1 MSADLPN
8 PESAQAAAQRPAWL
22 RALIG
27 GENLL
32 IVVALTAMVLLPCAE
47 IVLRK
52 FFKTGIPASM
62 PIVQHLVLIVGML
75 GGAIAAREGRLLS
88 MSTLTAWLKG
98 RWHSGASLLANTVG
112 ATISVLLAL
121 ASWEFVMS
129 SRRLGKELAYGVP
142 VWLVQLLL
150 VIGFA
155 VVALRLVWHAGTTWR
170 GRLASLLLA
179 GGLVA
184 VGVWQPI
191 DPAQLRLPAMIVLLI
206 ATLLGAPIFTTI
218 GGAAIILLAGLGE
231 PPASVPLNHYRLTT
245 NPTLPAIPLFTL
257 AGYFLAEGGAAKRL
271 VRVFQT
277 MFGQFRGGPA
287 VITVVVCAFF
297 TSFTGAS
304 GVTILALGGLLMP
317 VLVAA
322 GYSERA
328 ALGLLTAAGSLG
340 LLFPPCLPPILY
352 SIVASSSTDA
362 QVSMEQMFQGG
373 LVPGILLMGMTAYWG
388 IRQAP
393 REITGAR
400 PFKAREAGGA
410 LWGAKWELLIP
421 VVAMTALFGGFAT
434 PVEAAA
440 ITALYA
446 FFVEVVIYRDLH
458 LFRDVPRVITECG
471 LLVGGVLLIL
481 GVALGFTYFLIDAQ
495 VPDAAV
501 EWVTAHISSKILF
514 LLAVNLMLILVGCL
528 MDIYSAIVVVVPLL
542 VPLGQAYGIDM
553 VHLGIIFLANLEL
566 GYLTPPVG
574 MNLFLSSYRFQKPIP
589 EVVRATFP
597 MLLVLFVGVMLITY
611 VPLLTTAL
619 PGWLAK

>member
-1 MSADLPN
+1 MTGGPADD
-8 PESAQAAAQRPAWL
+8 RPAWRRRL
-22 RALIG
+22 AG

-32 IVVALTAMVLLPCAE
+32 IIAALTAMVLLPCLE

-52 FFKTGIPASM
+52 FFHGGVPASM
-62 PIVQHLVLIVGML
+62 PIVQHLVLAVGML
-75 GGAIAAREGRLLS
+75 GGAIAAREDRLLAIS
-88 MSTLTAWLKG
+88 SVRAWLKG
-98 RWHSGASLLANTVG
+98 RWLAGAKIFANAVG
-112 ATISVLLAL
+112 AAISALLCL
-121 ASWEFVMS
+121 ASWQFVMS
-129 SRRLGKELAYGVP
+129 SKQLGKELAYGVP
-142 VWLVQLLL
+142 VWTVQLLL
-150 VIGFA
+150 VLGFG
-155 VVALRLVWHAGTTWR
+155 VVALRLVWHAGATWR
-170 GRLASLLLA
+170 GRLAALLLA
-179 GGLVA
+179 GALVW
-184 VGVWQPI
+184 VGVKQPVA
-191 DPAQLRLPAMIVLLI
+191 PEQLRLPALIVLLV
-206 ATLLGAPIFTTI
+206 AAVLGTPIFTVI

-231 PPASVPLNHYRLTT
+231 PVAVVPLNHYRLTT
-245 NPTLPAIPLFTL
+245 DPTLPAIPLFTL

-277 MFGQFRGGPA
+277 LFGRFRGGPA
-287 VITVVVCAFF
+287 VVTVVVCAFF

-322 GYSERA
+322 GYSERT

-362 QVSMEQMFQGG
+362 QVTMEQMFQGG
-373 LVPGILLMGMTAYWG
+373 LIPGLLLMGMTAYWG

-393 REITGAR
+393 RELKGAE
-400 PFKAREAGGA
+400 PFQWRAAWGA
-410 LWGAKWELLIP
+410 LFAAKWELLIP
-421 VVAMTALFGGFAT
+421 VVALTALFGGFAT

-446 FFVEVVIYRDLH
+446 FFVEVVIYRDLR

-495 VPDAAV
+495 IPDLAV
-501 EWVTAHISSKILF
+501 EWVTAHISSKYLF
-514 LLAVNLMLILVGCL
+514 LLAVNLMLIVVGCL
-528 MDIYSAIVVVVPLL
+528 MDIFSAIVVVVPLL

-574 MNLFLSSYRFQKPIP
+574 MNLFLASYRFQKPIP
-589 EVVRATFP
+589 EVIRASFP
-597 MLLVLFVGVMLITY
+597 MLIVLFIGVLLITY
-611 VPLLTTAL
+611 VPFLTTAL
-619 PGWLAK
+619 PAWLAK

>member
-1 MSADLPN
+1 MLFT
-8 PESAQAAAQRPAWL
+8 
-22 RALIG
+22 

-32 IVVALTAMVLLPCAE
+32 TTLVLAAMVLLPCLE

-52 FFKTGIPASM
+52 FFRTGVPASV
-62 PIVQHLVLIVGML
+62 PIVQHLVLILGML

-88 MSTLTAWLKG
+88 MATLTTWLKG
-98 RWHSGASLLANTVG
+98 RWQSGARLVANSVG
-112 ATISVLLAL
+112 GAISALLAL
-121 ASWEFVMS
+121 SSWPVIKF
-129 SRRLGKELAYGVP
+129 SRQQGSELAYGIP
-142 VWLVQLLL
+142 VWVVQLAL
-150 VIGFA
+150 VIGFSA
-155 VVALRLVWHAGTTWR
+155 VALRLIWHAGGSWR
-170 GRLASLLLA
+170 GRVGSLVLA
-179 GGLVA
+179 GALVA
-184 VGVWQPI
+184 VGVWQPV
-191 DPAQLRLPAMIVLLI
+191 DPEQLRLPALILLLV
-206 ATLLGAPIFTTI
+206 ATLLGAPVFTTI
-218 GGAAIILLAGLGE
+218 GGAAIILFAALGE
-231 PPASVPLNHYRLTT
+231 PTASVPLKLNELTT
-245 NPTLPAIPLFTL
+245 SATLPAIPLFTL
-257 AGYFLAEGGAAKRL
+257 AGYFLAEGGAATRL

-287 VITVVVCAFF
+287 VVTVVVCAFF

-322 GYSERA
+322 GYSERT

-373 LVPGILLMGMTAYWG
+373 LVPGVLLMGMTAFWG

-393 REITGAR
+393 KELKGAR
-400 PFKAREAGGA
+400 PFSAREAGAA

-421 VVAMTALFGGFAT
+421 VVALTALFGGFAT

-481 GVALGFTYFLIDAQ
+481 GVALGFTYFLIDTQ
-495 VPDAAV
+495 VPDLAV
-501 EWVTAHISSKILF
+501 EWVTAHISSKLLF
-514 LLAVNLMLILVGCL
+514 LLAVNLLLIVVGCL
-528 MDIYSAIVVVVPLL
+528 MDIFSAIVVVVPLL
-542 VPLGQAYGIDM
+542 VPLGLAYDINM

-589 EVVRATFP
+589 EVVRASFP
-597 MLLVLFVGVMLITY
+597 MLIVLFVGVLLITY

-619 PGWLAK
+619 PNWLAK